1 VQLFHKGHRRHAL
14 HRNHTRMMA
23 MLKTRICPIVY
34 SYTEIRQGIF
44 MGEVPANLKKVRA
57 KLRITFSNNNETQSE
72 LVSLDTYLTRQ
83 SVRRAI
89 SLSF

>member
-1 VQLFHKGHRRHAL
+1 
-14 HRNHTRMMA
+14 MMA

-34 SYTEIRQGIF
+34 SDTEIRQGIF